1 LKQNEPLA
9 AQSKPVP
16 ASPEQRP
23 PRGPHRVSVNHLF
36 ESWKN
41 VSIKWRI
48 FGSFAAFAAVVLVV
62 LWLFQT
68 VFFDQ
73 FYEQTKRNELS
84 EAAETIQQNLYSP
97 NLSDMIENTARSGQ
111 IYAVGIR
118 ADGQIIFNNDF
129 SPNRFSV
136 LIGQHLMEVL
146 QKTVAEGGKHYEI
159 IDSKGG
165 GKDSSNRAQ
174 VYATVKQDGSGNEYM
189 IFLYTLLTPMDATIR
204 TIRTQII
211 WLTLILLG
219 VGALLALYLS
229 HHISSPIIRITE
241 TAKELATGDYDVS
254 FDENAYHEISQLAH
268 TLNYAAREL
277 GKVEHL
283 QRDLVANIS
292 HDLRTP
298 LTMISG
304 YAEIMRDLPGENT
317 PENVQIIIDEANRLT
332 SLVNDTLDLSK
343 LQSGTQK
350 IEKTEFDLTD
360 NIRSILH
367 RYDKMTDCVLTF
379 QADEDVVVYADELKI
394 SQVVYNLINNAIT
407 YTGSDHRVMLRQVVD
422 GSQVKIEVTDTG
434 EGIPEEK
441 LQDIWK
447 RYYKVDKEH
456 KRAQIGTGLGLS
468 IVKTILDMHD
478 GAYGVRSAMG
488 KGSTFWFSLT
498 IKQQLPNVG
507 PSALPEQSAGS
518 RKAEEENTN

>member
-1 LKQNEPLA
+1 MKQTKSKEQQPA
-9 AQSKPVP
+9 AP
-16 ASPEQRP
+16 AAAPKRRRHFSFHQLL
-23 PRGPHRVSVNHLF
+23 V
-36 ESWKN
+36 SWKN

-48 FGSFAAFAAVVLVV
+48 FSVFVVFTIVVLAV

-68 VFFDQ
+68 VLFDN
-73 FYEQTKRNELS
+73 FYESTKRRELQR
-84 EAAETIQQNLYSP
+84 ATDTIQKNLYNP
-97 NLSDMIENTARSGQ
+97 QLNDVIEQTARNGQ
-111 IYAVGIR
+111 IYAVGVR
-118 ADGQIIFNNDF
+118 SDGTVIFSSDF
-129 SPNRFSV
+129 SPNRFSGF
-136 LIGQHLMEVL
+136 ISEHLL
-146 QKTVAEGGKHYEI
+146 QILQTTINEGGSHYEVI
-159 IDSKGG
+159 SGRNSKLANG
-165 GKDSSNRAQ
+165 DREL
-174 VYATVKQDGSGNEYM
+174 VYATVKNDSGGNTYM
-189 IFLYTLLTPMDATIR
+189 IFLYTILTPMDATIN
-204 TIRTQII
+204 TIRTQFV

-219 VGALLALYLS
+219 TGALLALYLS
-229 HHISSPIIRITE
+229 RHISRPIIKITG
-241 TAKELATGDYDVS
+241 TAQELATGDYDVT
-254 FDENAYHEISQLAH
+254 FNEQGYREIAQLGH
-268 TLNYAAREL
+268 TLNYAAHEL

-350 IEKTEFDLTD
+350 VEKTEFDLTET
-360 NIRSILH
+360 IRHILH
-367 RYDKMTDCVLTF
+367 RYDKMTDYVLTF
-379 QADEDVVVYADELKI
+379 DADREVLVYADELKI

-407 YTGSDHRVMLRQVVD
+407 YTGKDRRVMLRQVID
-422 GSQVKIEVTDTG
+422 GQQVKIEVTDTG
-434 EGIPEEK
+434 EGIPEDK
-441 LQDIWK
+441 LKDIWK

-478 GAYGVRSAMG
+478 GTYGVRSAVG

-498 IKQQLPNVG
+498 IRQQLPLSK
-507 PSALPEQSAGS
+507 PQKRLPEQQEQT
-518 RKAEEENTN
+518 KAEEDQKK

>member
-1 LKQNEPLA
+1 MEQN
-9 AQSKPVP
+9 KPQVLQDASEVP
-16 ASPEQRP
+16 TGKMKRKSQYVFSPKK
-23 PRGPHRVSVNHLF
+23 LF

-41 VSIKWRI
+41 ISIKWRI
-48 FGSFAAFAAVVLVV
+48 FGAFAVFAAVVLVV

-68 VFFDQ
+68 IFFDQ
-73 FYEQTKRNELS
+73 FYERTKRKELS
-84 EAAETIQQNLYSP
+84 SAAEIIQQNLYSP
-97 NLSDMIENTARSGQ
+97 KLDDIIENTARSGQ
-111 IYAVGIR
+111 IYAVGVR
-118 ADGQIIFNNDF
+118 ATGKFFFSTDF
-129 SPNRFSV
+129 SPNRFSNI
-136 LIGQHLMEVL
+136 IGPYLVDVL

-159 IDSKGG
+159 INGKAL
-165 GKDSSNRAQ
+165 GKDGASRAQ
-174 VYATVKQDGSGNEYM
+174 VYATVQKDGGGNEYM
-189 IFLYTLLTPMDATIR
+189 IFLYTILTPMDATIR
-204 TIRTQII
+204 TIRTQIV

-229 HHISSPIIRITE
+229 RRISSPIIRITG
-241 TAKELATGDYDVS
+241 TAKELATGDYDVAFS
-254 FDENAYHEISQLAH
+254 ENGYREIAQLAH
-268 TLNYAAREL
+268 TLNYAAQEM
-277 GKVEHL
+277 GKVEQL

-304 YAEIMRDLPGENT
+304 YAEIMRDLPDENT
-317 PENVQIIIDEANRLT
+317 PENVQVIIDEANRLT

-350 IEKTEFDLTD
+350 VEKTEFDLTD

-379 QADEDVVVYADELKI
+379 EAEQDVIVYADELKI

-407 YTGSDHRVMLRQVVD
+407 YTGKDRRVMLRQVAD
-422 GSQVKIEVTDTG
+422 RSQVKIEVTDTG
-434 EGIPEEK
+434 EGIPQEK
-441 LQDIWK
+441 LKDIWK

-478 GAYGVRSAMG
+478 GAYGVRSAFG

-498 IKQQLPNVG
+498 IKELLPSDDVQG
-507 PSALPEQSAGS
+507 ALPVQSTGS
-518 RKAEEENTN
+518 QEGEADDKK

>member
-1 LKQNEPLA
+1 MKQNEPLA

-23 PRGPHRVSVNHLF
+23 PRGSHCVSVNHLF

-48 FGSFAAFAAVVLVV
+48 FGSFAALAAVVLVV

-189 IFLYTLLTPMDATIR
+189 IFLYTILTPMDATIR

-277 GKVEHL
+277 GRVEHL

-350 IEKTEFDLTD
+350 VEKTEFD
-360 NIRSILH
+360 
-367 RYDKMTDCVLTF
+367 
-379 QADEDVVVYADELKI
+379 
-394 SQVVYNLINNAIT
+394 
-407 YTGSDHRVMLRQVVD
+407 
-422 GSQVKIEVTDTG
+422 
-434 EGIPEEK
+434 
-441 LQDIWK
+441 
-447 RYYKVDKEH
+447 
-456 KRAQIGTGLGLS
+456 
-468 IVKTILDMHD
+468 
-478 GAYGVRSAMG
+478 
-488 KGSTFWFSLT
+488 
-498 IKQQLPNVG
+498 
-507 PSALPEQSAGS
+507 
-518 RKAEEENTN
+518 